1 MTRTWKWFVVL
12 AMLLGVAG
20 CTGDEPA
27 ATPAEEDDL
36 VPASGGK
43 EDTGYLSSLAT
54 ELQGEFVGELRLDLS
69 AMSES
74 ERTAYVSD
82 LQSNTWTLRSLVDS
96 QLNYAKNQL
105 NAEKLHLNLGS
116 AEVWADAVAL
126 EGTTLRVTYRTP
138 SETIVSFEELE
149 AAGIQDPQSLTERV
163 FNARVPFDPRDVFA
177 KAGETC
183 ATGFDAGSLADYN
196 YFYYWDPGKA
206 GCTIGIADATYTIKS
221 LLPASATYP
230 EYDRLRAD
238 GKVTVSVF
246 FGAAGHE
253 ETVNPY
259 DEGMRNWRN
268 FTKMLRDRGFKKGA
282 NLTPGV
288 RYSRRRANL
297 DEIVDVVSPEDLHA
311 LNEDTDGV
319 FTRALQEHEVMI
331 YDGHSFYGSLGV
343 LEDRANYPEDTYQ
356 IIFMNSCWSYEYYTR
371 QVFAAKATPE
381 DPEGWLGADVVN
393 NTEAAWFLNMAD
405 ETRILLTNLFAGAE
419 TGGKDGN
426 RYYTWA
432 NINAD
437 MNDLAI
443 QRWQSYGLKSH
454 EIYGVSGVRTNR
466 WDPEH
471 PLPPPTPVTWN
482 RQELA
487 LSSDHPYADD
497 ANLRFPIEGPAE
509 ATKIRLVFTKV
520 STEQNYDYVEVYA
533 SGSGQRVARYTGEMG
548 AVTTTEIPGNR
559 AEIRLTS
566 DGSVTGHGFD
576 LVAVEWR

>member
-1 MTRTWKWFVVL
+1 MIATLVGP
-12 AMLLGVAG
+12 AA
-20 CTGDEPA
+20 CTGGESN
-27 ATPAEEDDL
+27 ATPNEEDDL

-54 ELQGEFVGELRLDLS
+54 ELQGEFHGELRLDLS
-69 AMSES
+69 TMPDA
-74 ERTAYVSD
+74 EREAYVQE
-82 LQSNTWTLRSLVDS
+82 LQTNSWKLRTLVDQ
-96 QLNYAKNQL
+96 QLNFAKNQL

-116 AEVWADAVAL
+116 ADVWTDSVEL
-126 EGTTLRVTYRTP
+126 QDTTLTISYRTP

-149 AAGIQDPQSLTERV
+149 AAGIDNPQSLTERV
-163 FNARVPFDPRDVFA
+163 FTARVPFDPREVFA
-177 KAGETC
+177 RAGETC

-196 YFYYWDPGKA
+196 YFYYFDPVKPECA
-206 GCTIGIADATYTIKS
+206 LPIADATYTIKS

-230 EYDRLRAD
+230 EYDQLTAD

-253 ETVNPY
+253 EVVSTY

-268 FTKMLRDRGFKKGA
+268 FTRMLTDRGFKKGA
-282 NLTPGV
+282 SLTPGV
-288 RYSRRRANL
+288 RYSRRRADI
-297 DEIVDVVSPEDLHA
+297 DEQVDVVSPEDLQA
-311 LNEDTDGV
+311 LNHDTDGV
-319 FTRALQEHEVMI
+319 FTRALKEHEIMI

-343 LEDRANYPEDTYQ
+343 LQDRENYPADTYQ
-356 IIFMNSCWSYEYYTR
+356 IVFMNSCWSYEYYTR

-381 DPEGWLGADVVN
+381 DPDGWLGADVVN
-393 NTEAAWFLNMAD
+393 NTESAWFLNMAD

-432 NINAD
+432 NINGA

-443 QRWQSYGLKSH
+443 QRFHSYGLKSH

-471 PLPPPTPVTWN
+471 PLPPPEPVTWT
-482 RQELA
+482 RLEMP
-487 LSSDHPYADD
+487 LSSEHPYVDNAS
-497 ANLRFPIEGPAE
+497 LRFPIEGPAE
-509 ATKIRLVFTKV
+509 ATHMRLVFTKV

-533 SGSGQRVARYTGEMG
+533 APSGQRIARYTGEIG
-548 AVTTTEIPGNR
+548 AVTTAEIPSNR

-566 DGSVTGHGFD
+566 DGSITGHGFD
-576 LVAVEWR
+576 LEAIEWR